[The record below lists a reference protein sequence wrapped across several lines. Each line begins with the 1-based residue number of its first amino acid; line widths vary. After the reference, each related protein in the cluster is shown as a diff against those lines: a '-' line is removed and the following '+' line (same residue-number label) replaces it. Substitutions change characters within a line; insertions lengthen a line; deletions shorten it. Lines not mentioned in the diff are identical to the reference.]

1 MFVAAAL
8 TGILYFLL
16 DPSEE
21 AGPRAT
27 AWRLLLLGALSY
39 ASLSW
44 TSSVRLF
51 PDAFPLE
58 LSNVRAAALALGS
71 TVLGAMAFA
80 ASRGR
85 RGLAAGAI
93 FGLTSSATG
102 WCASLWPQLSRAI
115 ELCGGIFLGLLSAT
129 LLTWALAATHVLVA
143 TALLRADWRP
153 SRGRALLAAAG
164 LWAVLSVGTQTV
176 LVRVWGFGP
185 RTLAEAADVPTN
197 GEARRLAVAWLYPT
211 RGRSHHIEPRR
222 MSSQT
227 TDLSLDSISSLESF
241 LDRTRLRGIFAGEA
255 LAAVRLGHLQWW
267 DEERALDALMISV
280 PGRAHPDYLRALE
293 LLRAGPLS
301 AERYAKL
308 ERLAAA
314 TGRRVEGFE
323 RAGDS
328 QLIFEGFSAAY
339 ARFGDEAKSR
349 EWLGR
354 IEDLWS
360 VSEKKI
366 EVGTLEDLR
375 EGRVDGSLFLD
386 ERPAVSVR
394 VGLFLVWTSSA
405 TKATHYWLSGS
416 RIPDEDGRFSF
427 ESLGPG
433 RYALALLGR
442 PEDLR
447 GTYQGVPGYIEVDY
461 ERPQVLLNAVRIKR
475 ETAASTE
482 AFNPGG
488 LPPARTP
495 RAAEPPLLLWR

>member
-1 MFVAAAL
+1 MAL

-21 AGPRAT
+21 SGAPT
-27 AWRLLLLGALSY
+27 TTWRLLLLGTLSY
-39 ASLSW
+39 LSLGW
-44 TSSVRLF
+44 TRSVRLF

-58 LSNVRAAALALGS
+58 LPVARAAALALGS
-71 TVLGAMAFA
+71 IVFGAAAFA
-80 ASRGR
+80 AARGR
-85 RGLAAGAI
+85 RSLASGAI
-93 FGLTSSATG
+93 FGLVSAATG

-115 ELCGGIFLGLLSAT
+115 ELCGGIFLGLISGT
-129 LLTWALAATHVLVA
+129 LLTWALAATHVLTA

-153 SRGRALLAAAG
+153 VRGRTLLAAAG
-164 LWAVLSVGTQTV
+164 LWAATTMGAQTL

-185 RTLAEAADVPTN
+185 RTLAQAVDVPTN
-197 GEARRLAVAWLYPT
+197 AEARRLAVSWLYPT

-222 MSSQT
+222 MSSET
-227 TDLSLDSISSLESF
+227 TDLSLDSIVRLEAF
-241 LDRTRLRGIFAGEA
+241 LERTRFRGIFSAEA
-255 LAAVRLGHLQWW
+255 LASVRMGYLLWW

-293 LLRAGPLS
+293 LLRAGPVS
-301 AERYAKL
+301 AERYEKL

-354 IEDLWS
+354 VEDLWS

-386 ERPAVSVR
+386 ERPAVSVV

-405 TKATHYWLSGS
+405 THATHYWLSGS

-433 RYALALLGR
+433 HYALALLGR

-447 GTYQGVPGYIEVDY
+447 GAYSGVPGFIEVDY
-461 ERPQVLLNAVRIKR
+461 ERPQVMLKPVRVTR
-475 ETAASTE
+475 ETTPSTE

-495 RAAEPPLLLWR
+495 RTAEPPLLLWR